1 MEYSI
6 KKYSDEYSCRLE
18 QYMHK
23 IAPTFSD
30 EYIRYIVSCTSYKE
44 DEIPSFIVID
54 ENDQI
59 VGCNLFYQT
68 TALINGEEVKTA
80 WGHDTYL
87 NEELRH
93 DLGLDFTLQIFS
105 IPHFGIGLSDIN
117 RKLQHKMKTT
127 FWYNLY
133 NYCFPTACL
142 PISLIVKPRMVK
154 NKDKITI
161 NDRIFRRVDGPAE
174 IAILNNGFWYKH
186 TKDIDFIR
194 DNEFFERRFFNNST
208 YTYYVYQLEGCYC
221 YFIVRYVVF
230 KGVPTLY
237 VVDYRYDP
245 EHPEQMSLI
254 LRAAT
259 KLANQSCLGMVLFM
273 SNDSFVANL
282 MDKKLLKLKKTTD
295 YVAMRSLKVNDK
307 MTSFVTAADSDVDFM
322 RR

>member
-1 MEYSI
+1 
-6 KKYSDEYSCRLE
+6 
-18 QYMHK
+18 MHK

-30 EYIRYIVSCTSYKE
+30 DYIRYIVSCTGYKE
-44 DEIPSFIVID
+44 GEIPSFIVID
-54 ENDQI
+54 ENDHI

-68 TALINGEEVKTA
+68 TALINGKEVKTA

-87 NEELRH
+87 NEEFRH

-105 IPHFGIGLSDIN
+105 TPHFGIGLSDIN

-127 FWYNLY
+127 FWYDLY

-142 PISLIVKPRMVK
+142 PISLIAKPKMVK
-154 NKDKITI
+154 VKDKITI
-161 NDRIFRRVDGPAE
+161 NDHIFRQIDVAAE

-194 DNEFFERRFFNNST
+194 DEEFFERRFFNNPA
-208 YTYYVYQLEGCYC
+208 YTYYVYQLEGSYC
-221 YFIVRYVVF
+221 YFVVRYVVF

-245 EHPEQMSLI
+245 GYTEQMSMI
-254 LRAAT
+254 LKAAT
-259 KLANQSCLGMVLFM
+259 KLANQSWLGMVLFM
-273 SNDSFVANL
+273 SNDRLVANL
-282 MDKKLLKLKKTTD
+282 MDKKLLKLKKSTD
-295 YVAMRSLKVNDK
+295 YVAMRSLKLNDK